1 MSIKFSKYHGCG
13 NDFICVDLRIAEYD
27 PHRVAVAVCQRGFSV
42 GADGLVGVASSS
54 IADFKMVIINADGS
68 TPEMCGNGLRCFAA
82 YLFDR
87 GEIQDQKV
95 TVETGAGVLSFQVVD
110 TTKNEHQI
118 IVDMG
123 GVYINSSLPKSDFL
137 FPSDL
142 FPQPLLINDSEVLL
156 FPVGVGNPHAVAFV
170 NNVDDYPVEAVGS
183 SIETHSFF
191 PNGVNVE
198 FIEVLSDDRLKMR
211 VWERGV
217 GETNA
222 CGTGACAAVVAGFHL
237 QKIKA
242 NASVLLRGG
251 QLLIDY
257 DVKAQKVSKQGPAK
271 FVFSSEITI

>member
-191 PNGVNVE
+191 LM
-198 FIEVLSDDRLKMR
+198 VLMLS
-211 VWERGV
+211 
-217 GETNA
+217 
-222 CGTGACAAVVAGFHL
+222 
-237 QKIKA
+237 
-242 NASVLLRGG
+242 SLR
-251 QLLIDY
+251 
-257 DVKAQKVSKQGPAK
+257 
-271 FVFSSEITI
+271 F

>member
-1 MSIKFSKYHGCG
+1 MFCS
-13 NDFICVDLRIAEYD
+13 
-27 PHRVAVAVCQRGFSV
+27 
-42 GADGLVGVASSS
+42 
-54 IADFKMVIINADGS
+54 
-68 TPEMCGNGLRCFAA
+68 

-183 SIETHSFF
+183 KYRDAFFFSFLM
-191 PNGVNVE
+191 
-198 FIEVLSDDRLKMR
+198 VLMLS
-211 VWERGV
+211 
-217 GETNA
+217 
-222 CGTGACAAVVAGFHL
+222 
-237 QKIKA
+237 
-242 NASVLLRGG
+242 SLR
-251 QLLIDY
+251 
-257 DVKAQKVSKQGPAK
+257 
-271 FVFSSEITI
+271 F